1 MKTIGILGAGQLG
14 RMLALSGF
22 PFEMKFQFF
31 DTSGNPS
38 VGLEPTYIEPIE
50 PLKSEGLKNF
60 LNECD
65 VVTYEFEHLPL
76 DLVEHIE
83 SNHTLYPPAKSIEI
97 CQDREKEKALFDTL
111 AIPTTK
117 YRIVNSEADLN
128 KAVEE
133 LGLPL
138 VCKTTTEGYDGKG
151 QFVLKQ
157 KSDIA
162 DAWSTI
168 GNRTLIAEEF
178 INFSRELSVIAVR
191 SASGEL
197 KVYPLAENQHN
208 DGILRY
214 STAPAP
220 KLDKDTAAQASL
232 YMKELLEALKHVG
245 VLTLELF
252 ETDSGLIANEMA
264 PRVHNSGHWSM
275 LGAMSS
281 QFENHIR
288 AIADLPLGDTE
299 AQQPT
304 CMINLIS
311 HKGDIEKVLGL
322 PYAQVHLYGKEE
334 RLGRKLGHINVT
346 ANSYDELRWRVENI
360 IQHLDDYPSFE
371 QLKNKEAT
379 TM

>member
-1 MKTIGILGAGQLG
+1 MKTIGVLGAGQLG

-31 DTSGNPS
+31 DTSGSPS
-38 VGLEPTYIEPIE
+38 VGLEPTYIEPNE
-50 PLKSEGLKNF
+50 PLSSAGLKTF
-60 LNECD
+60 LDECD

-83 SNHTLYPPAKSIEI
+83 SQHTLYPPAKSIEI
-97 CQDREKEKALFDTL
+97 CQDREKEKALFDAL

-117 YRIVNSEADLN
+117 YRIVNSELELS

-151 QFVLKQ
+151 QYVLKQ
-157 KSDIA
+157 ASDIGK
-162 DAWSTI
+162 AWSTI

-220 KLDKDTAAQASL
+220 QLDKETAAQASL

-252 ETDSGLIANEMA
+252 ETPNGLIANEMA

-288 AIADLPLGDTE
+288 AISGLPLGDTE
-299 AQQPT
+299 AHQPT

-311 HKGDIEKVLGL
+311 HKGDLEKILRL

-334 RLGRKLGHINVT
+334 RAGRKLGHINVT

-360 IQHLDDYPSFE
+360 IQHLHDYPSFE
-371 QLKNKEAT
+371 QLKNKEPT

>member
-22 PFEMKFQFF
+22 PFEMRFQFF
-31 DTSGNPS
+31 DTSGSPS

-83 SNHTLYPPAKSIEI
+83 SKHTLYPPAKSIEI

-117 YRIVNSEADLN
+117 YRIVNSEADLT

-157 KSDIA
+157 ESDIA
-162 DAWSTI
+162 EAWSTI

-334 RLGRKLGHINVT
+334 RSGRKLGHINVT

>member
-22 PFEMKFQFF
+22 PFEMRFQFF
-31 DTSGNPS
+31 DTSGSPS
-38 VGLEPTYIEPIE
+38 VGLEPTYIELIE

-83 SNHTLYPPAKSIEI
+83 SKHTLYPPAKSIEI

-117 YRIVNSEADLN
+117 YRIVNSEADLT

-157 KSDIA
+157 ESDIA
-162 DAWSTI
+162 EAWSTI

-311 HKGDIEKVLGL
+311 RKGDIEKVLGL

-334 RLGRKLGHINVT
+334 RSGRKLGHINVT

>member
-22 PFEMKFQFF
+22 PFEMRFQFF
-31 DTSGNPS
+31 DTSGSPS

-50 PLKSEGLKNF
+50 PLKSGGLKNF

-83 SNHTLYPPAKSIEI
+83 SKHTLYPPAKSIEI

-117 YRIVNSEADLN
+117 YRIVNSEADLT

-157 KSDIA
+157 ESDIA
-162 DAWSTI
+162 EAWSTI

-288 AIADLPLGDTE
+288 AIAD
-299 AQQPT
+299 
-304 CMINLIS
+304 
-311 HKGDIEKVLGL
+311 
-322 PYAQVHLYGKEE
+322 
-334 RLGRKLGHINVT
+334 
-346 ANSYDELRWRVENI
+346 
-360 IQHLDDYPSFE
+360 
-371 QLKNKEAT
+371 
-379 TM
+379 

>member
-22 PFEMKFQFF
+22 PFEMRFQFF
-31 DTSGNPS
+31 DTSGSPS
-38 VGLEPTYIEPIE
+38 VGLEPTYIESIE
-50 PLKSEGLKNF
+50 PLKSEALKKF

-83 SNHTLYPPAKSIEI
+83 SKHTLYPPAKSIEI

-117 YRIVNSEADLN
+117 YRIVNSEADLT

-157 KSDIA
+157 ESDIA
-162 DAWSTI
+162 EAWSTI
-168 GNRTLIAEEF
+168 GNRTLIAEVF
-178 INFSRELSVIAVR
+178 VNFSRELSVIAVR

-334 RLGRKLGHINVT
+334 RSGRKLGHINVT

>member
-31 DTSGNPS
+31 DTSGSPS

-83 SNHTLYPPAKSIEI
+83 SKHTLYPPAKSIEI

-133 LGLPL
+133 LELPL

-157 KSDIA
+157 ESDIA
-162 DAWSTI
+162 EAWSTI

-220 KLDKDTAAQASL
+220 KLDKDIAAQASL

-334 RLGRKLGHINVT
+334 RKGRKLGHINVT

>member
-83 SNHTLYPPAKSIEI
+83 SKHTLYPPAKSIEI